1 MPINV
6 PQSVFDKYFD
16 VIDSTFTI
24 FGVTCELVSI
34 EKKEVIVYNPDNNVP
49 DRNTINNHRRGGG
62 TVNRGT
68 KTIKEVEVLTDI
80 RLKVYWDEK
89 SWIKTTSDIAIPDGS
104 IQTIGFMEDLPKIL
118 KAKALIVHKEIKD
131 YKELRF
137 ERFGEHVPLGLK
149 QNRYFAC
156 FGSAYNDYA

>member
-1 MPINV
+1 MPVNV

-24 FGVTCELVSI
+24 FGVTCGQTI
-34 EKKEVIVYNPDNNVP
+34 EKKEVIVIYNMSA

-89 SWIKTTSDIAIPDGS
+89 SWIKTTSVQPYLMVLFK
-104 IQTIGFMEDLPKIL
+104 QLVLWKTYL
-118 KAKALIVHKEIKD
+118 K
-131 YKELRF
+131 Y
-137 ERFGEHVPLGLK
+137 
-149 QNRYFAC
+149 
-156 FGSAYNDYA
+156 